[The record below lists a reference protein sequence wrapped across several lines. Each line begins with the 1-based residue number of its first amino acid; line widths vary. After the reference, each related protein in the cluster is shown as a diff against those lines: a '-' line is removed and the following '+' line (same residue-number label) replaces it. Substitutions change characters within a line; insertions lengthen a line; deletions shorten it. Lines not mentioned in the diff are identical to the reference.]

1 MPEYL
6 ETTVDKFTFRVAK
19 DRLYTPKGAWVF
31 WMKPEAPNRVRIGL
45 ADFLQQRS
53 GDVAFATV
61 KPVGTK
67 LAAGERLAEIETIK
81 TMVELPSPVS
91 GTVMEVNAALDTT
104 PEVINQDPYDKGWLA
119 VIETTAWESDR
130 AKLLE
135 PDAYFSAMQ
144 AEAHEELKKL

>member
-19 DRLYTPKGAWVF
+19 DRLYTPRGAWVF
-31 WMKPEAPNRVRIGL
+31 WMKPEARNRVRIGL
-45 ADFLQQRS
+45 ADYLQQRS

-67 LAAGERLAEIETIK
+67 LAAGEMLAEIETIK
-81 TMVELPSPVS
+81 AMVELPSPVS
-91 GTVMEVNAALDTT
+91 GRVAEVNPALDTT
-104 PEVINQDPYDKGWLA
+104 PEVVNQDPYDKGWLA
-119 VIETTAWESDR
+119 VIETTAWEADR

-135 PDAYFSAMQ
+135 PDAYFEAMKV
-144 AEAHEELKKL
+144 EALEELKKL

>member
-1 MPEYL
+1 MSEYL

-19 DRLYTPKGAWVF
+19 DRLHTPQGAWVF

-45 ADFLQQRS
+45 ADYLQQRS

-67 LAAGERLAEIETIK
+67 LGAGEMLAEIETIK
-81 TMVELPSPVS
+81 AMVELPSPVS
-91 GTVMEVNAALDTT
+91 GTVAEVNAALDTT
-104 PEVINQDPYDKGWLA
+104 PEVVNQDPYDKGWLA
-119 VIETTAWESDR
+119 VIETTAWEADR

-135 PDAYFSAMQ
+135 PDAYFSAMKV
-144 AEAHEELKKL
+144 EAQEELKKL